1 MLPEGTGGCLV
12 STGTSFPSP
21 ALGPSPHR
29 GWTPW
34 DRSLALLGFQVSPEH
49 TSCGQVKVES
59 RKVRGWE
66 HPALPIRQLPAAH
79 STKRG
84 QFEKTTQLL
93 ISQCMAR
100 DASCHKHHSAKGNA
114 SDSCEEG
121 FAEQKTWA
129 AIPLCSKNA
138 AKPRCQQPPAASTA
152 SLLLLQALPSLW
164 RQCSSSCHVI
174 LRP

>member
-1 MLPEGTGGCLV
+1 MPCLHWDV
-12 STGTSFPSP
+12 VPLPSP
-21 ALGPSPHR
+21 GPQPSQRLDPMEQILGP
-29 GWTPW
+29 PW
-34 DRSLALLGFQVSPEH
+34 FPGFTRAHILWAGEGGEQKGPRVGAPGPS
-49 TSCGQVKVES
+49 
-59 RKVRGWE
+59 
-66 HPALPIRQLPAAH
+66 HPPAGH